1 MFSCYN
7 QILVCGVHLWLI
19 FFFIRKIPLQKN
31 KWNFN
36 VLQHDVPGV
45 WRKLLR
51 RTWRRRIQFTHLYGA
66 EDKVCHIFGYSLSL
80 SLSLSP
86 LISLQVWI
94 QKFWKWLRSK
104 RGDEMNLKEIKH
116 VYRLHL
122 FQLFSSLNF
131 YLCLVSVILLVFL
144 FQKREWG
151 GGGGGGCEAVQM
163 RGHIFLKGS
172 QGHITYSLV
181 ILVCVHEEKSWYKD
195 ISADVHEL

>member
-66 EDKVCHIFGYSLSL
+66 EDKVYLHVYAIFLVTLSLSL

-104 RGDEMNLKEIKH
+104 RGDEMNLIYMYIKKSNMCID
-116 VYRLHL
+116 YIYFSFFPYWISIYDW
-122 FQLFSSLNF
+122 FQ
-131 YLCLVSVILLVFL
+131 
-144 FQKREWG
+144 
-151 GGGGGGCEAVQM
+151 
-163 RGHIFLKGS
+163 
-172 QGHITYSLV
+172 
-181 ILVCVHEEKSWYKD
+181 
-195 ISADVHEL
+195 